1 MATVTPHH
9 DPVKDAGEDR
19 CGQDVRIDDASVHAR
34 AHASPTHGLR
44 FRGPPFREDDVARL
58 PADEHVTHGRP
69 SPRFRPVGDAPHE
82 RDGIRYRARG
92 RMVDGGHG
100 MPRPGQPP
108 RRRILSKP
116 YASGTHATAH
126 DQFFAAQARFFR
138 AGLAVFYSGVCWLRM
153 YCLSVSNGAPP
164 LLAA

>member
-58 PADEHVTHGRP
+58 PADEHVTHGEP
-69 SPRFRPVGDAPHE
+69 SPASGPWATR
-82 RDGIRYRARG
+82 
-92 RMVDGGHG
+92 RMNGAEYDIMHAVAW
-100 MPRPGQPP
+100 
-108 RRRILSKP
+108 SKP
-116 YASGTHATAH
+116 CASGTHATAH
-126 DQFFAAQARFFR
+126 DQFFAAQTRFFR